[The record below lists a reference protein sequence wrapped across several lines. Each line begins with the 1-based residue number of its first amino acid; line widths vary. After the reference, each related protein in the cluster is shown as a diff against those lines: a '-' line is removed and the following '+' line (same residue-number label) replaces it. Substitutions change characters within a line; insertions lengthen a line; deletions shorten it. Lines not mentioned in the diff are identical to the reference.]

1 MAIHHTGVCLVSS
14 AHKYALPFL
23 SVMYLTVVDYF
34 PYHWKAIQV
43 THLWLTPCAQ
53 SFGHKAMKVQLHY
66 HNPIR
71 FSILV
76 FE

>member
-23 SVMYLTVVDYF
+23 SIKYLTVLDYF

-43 THLWLTPCAQ
+43 IHLWLTPCAQ
-53 SFGHKAMKVQLHY
+53 SFGHKAM
-66 HNPIR
+66 IR
-71 FSILV
+71 YSYIIIIRSV
-76 FE
+76 FRF